1 MMLDTNTRHAL
12 RKQQMLINFRTVD
25 ATKTTA
31 SESDESESDGGV
43 DDEELLL
50 AMQMSM
56 APASPKPA
64 ESTAF
69 VE

>member
-12 RKQQMLINFRTVD
+12 HKRQTLINCRTVD
-25 ATKTTA
+25 ATTTTA
-31 SESDESESDGGV
+31 SGSDESESDGGV

-56 APASPKPA
+56 APASVKPS
-64 ESTAF
+64 ESTTF